1 MVKRKKEIRQVFQ
14 LIKESDLILEV
25 VDSRVPYL
33 TRVSTIEKEAKM
45 QNIPLILVLNKCDLV
60 PRQISEKTKQKF
72 SYEFPTYYISSKK
85 RQGTKILRNVI
96 LRYLN
101 KEKENIISI
110 VGVPNTGKSSLLNI
124 LRGKHVAVTGQK
136 PGITRNLQ
144 LIRISKRM
152 LTYDTPGVI
161 PFDHPEEDL
170 QVFLG
175 AHSIDKL
182 DDPLSTACFFIN
194 RIRKNYSSGF
204 VNYYGI
210 SSINLSNEE
219 ILNQI
224 ATSRGLKSKGGV
236 LNISETAKLIMREF
250 TAGKIQYWEE
260 V

>member
-1 MVKRKKEIRQVFQ
+1 MIKRKKEIRQVFE
-14 LIKESDLILEV
+14 LIKNSDLILEV
-25 VDSRVPYL
+25 LDSRIPYL
-33 TRVSTIEKEAKM
+33 TRVSSIEKEVKK
-45 QNIPLILVLNKCDLV
+45 QNIPLILVLNKCDLI

-72 SYEFPTYYISSKK
+72 NREFSTYYVSSKE
-85 RQGTKILRNVI
+85 RQGTKLLRNTI
-96 LRYLN
+96 SRFLK
-101 KEKENIISI
+101 KEKENILSV

-136 PGITRNLQ
+136 PGITRSPQ
-144 LIRISKRM
+144 LIRISKRI

-161 PFDHPEEDL
+161 PFDYPEEDL

-175 AHSIDKL
+175 AHSIDNL
-182 DDPLSTACFFIN
+182 DDPIGTANFFIN
-194 RIRKNYSSGF
+194 RIRENYSTGF
-204 VNYYGI
+204 VSYYGI

-224 ATSRGLKSKGGV
+224 ATLRGMKSKGGL
-236 LNISETAKLIMREF
+236 LNLSETAKLIMREF